1 MITNSFNNPLTQRP
15 TRQAGQR
22 LAALF
27 IILLLAAGCRSAQTE
42 ANEPP
47 PDFQFVAE
55 VDLSDLANDGEILGE
70 LTLAET
76 ADVAIFYTL
85 PNLNTTNF
93 DLTLKGQ
100 NDNDIVIL
108 HSEDYR
114 TDQRGGGTWEKHLPA
129 GVYQLTLT
137 TSRTNGT
144 LSVYWKF
151 KLSSQGA

>member
-1 MITNSFNNPLTQRP
+1 MKTSSINKPLTQRP

-27 IILLLAAGCRSAQTE
+27 ILVLLAASCQSAPGE
-42 ANEPP
+42 KSSPP

-55 VDLSDLANDGEILGE
+55 VDLSSQSYNEEILGE

-93 DLTLKGQ
+93 DLALQGQ
-100 NDNDIVIL
+100 NDNNIVIL

-114 TDQRGGGTWEKHLPA
+114 TDENGGGTWEKSLAPDTYRLALTADQSA
-129 GVYQLTLT
+129 GVLT
-137 TSRTNGT
+137 
-144 LSVYWKF
+144 VYWKYPATI
-151 KLSSQGA
+151 K

>member
-1 MITNSFNNPLTQRP
+1 MITHSFNKSLTQRP
-15 TRQAGQR
+15 TGQAGLR

-27 IILLLAAGCRSAQTE
+27 MIVLLAADCRSAQTE

-55 VDLSDLANDGEILGE
+55 VDLSDQAYDGEILGE

-76 ADVAIFYTL
+76 ADVAIYYTI
-85 PNLNTTNF
+85 PNLNAANF

-100 NDNDIVIL
+100 NDNDLVIL

-114 TDQRGGGTWEKHLPA
+114 TDENGGGTWEKSLTPGTYRLA
-129 GVYQLTLT
+129 LTAAEQSEGV
-137 TSRTNGT
+137 
-144 LSVYWKF
+144 LSVYWKYPTAI
-151 KLSSQGA
+151 K